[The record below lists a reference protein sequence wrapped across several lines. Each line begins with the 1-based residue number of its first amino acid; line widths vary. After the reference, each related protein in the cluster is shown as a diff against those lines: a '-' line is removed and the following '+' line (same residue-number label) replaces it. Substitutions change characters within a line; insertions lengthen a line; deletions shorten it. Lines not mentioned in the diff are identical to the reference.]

1 MFLIYKFNLGKGA
14 IPLLIIQII
23 VYGLLST
30 IFYFMLSPKIIFGT
44 PKIPLEFERKP
55 LTESEF
61 NIYSNN
67 YLQSIT
73 GVKFF
78 FILLF
83 TSLILNKIFGE
94 SVYAIVVVFAVIVI
108 KLYLIFSF
116 IKNVAHA
123 NGYVGFSNMDVL
135 RNFIIYY
142 NPKDKRAVVDKPFG
156 LGSTINF
163 ATKEGKIIFAVL
175 ISIPITI
182 LLIIFIV
189 LGITGKL

>member
-1 MFLIYKFNLGKGA
+1 
-14 IPLLIIQII
+14 
-23 VYGLLST
+23 
-30 IFYFMLSPKIIFGT
+30 
-44 PKIPLEFERKP
+44 
-55 LTESEF
+55 
-61 NIYSNN
+61 
-67 YLQSIT
+67 
-73 GVKFF
+73 
-78 FILLF
+78 
-83 TSLILNKIFGE
+83 
-94 SVYAIVVVFAVIVI
+94 
-108 KLYLIFSF
+108 
-116 IKNVAHA
+116 
-123 NGYVGFSNMDVL
+123 MDVL